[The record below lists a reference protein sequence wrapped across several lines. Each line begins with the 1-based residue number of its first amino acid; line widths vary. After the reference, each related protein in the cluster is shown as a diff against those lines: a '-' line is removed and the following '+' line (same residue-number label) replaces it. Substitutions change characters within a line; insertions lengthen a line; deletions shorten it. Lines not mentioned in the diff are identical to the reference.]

1 MITSQNML
9 SMPQAKIFPFG
20 RKVMV
25 SRYSSF
31 YIYNHPMIYQICDV
45 IIRVSIYNR
54 QGGFFNI
61 PFEP

>member
-1 MITSQNML
+1 
-9 SMPQAKIFPFG
+9 MPQAKIFPFG